1 MKMRRSG
8 GISLILLVVT
18 LLVVAAGTWTA
29 PRQLLRL
36 GTAEAQQAKDT
47 RQRLL
52 LPPAARD
59 KVLAEMRLMLES
71 INGILQG
78 VAVGDMTAAEKAARA
93 SGMATAADV
102 DPQIKQQLPPAFLAL
117 GMQTHKAFD
126 ALADQ
131 VKSSGTQE
139 AVIKGLAGLTANCVA
154 CHAAYR
160 LDEIR

>member
-1 MKMRRSG
+1 MMMHRSG
-8 GISLILLVVT
+8 RVLLILIVVT
-18 LLVVAAGTWTA
+18 LLVVAARAWTG

-36 GTAEAQQAKDT
+36 GTAEAQQGKDT

-78 VAVGDMTAAEKAARA
+78 VATGDITAAEKAARA
-93 SGMATAADV
+93 SGMTTAADV
-102 DPQIKQQLPPAFLAL
+102 DPQIKQRLPEAFLAL

-131 VKSSGTQE
+131 LKDSGTQE
-139 AVIKGLAGLTANCVA
+139 SAIKGLARITANCVA